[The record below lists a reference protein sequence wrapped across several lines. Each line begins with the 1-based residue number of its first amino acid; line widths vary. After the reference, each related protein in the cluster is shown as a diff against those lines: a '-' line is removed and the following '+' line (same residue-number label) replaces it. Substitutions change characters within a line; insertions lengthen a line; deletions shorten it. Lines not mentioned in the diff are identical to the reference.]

1 MREFGLIAVS
11 TKFQSKACHI
21 EEVVTDVELAD
32 SKGIARK
39 VHNMAK
45 LLREKKADIITY
57 N

>member
-21 EEVVTDVELAD
+21 EEVVTDVELD

-39 VHNMAK
+39 VHSMAK